1 MGGDEGGSS
10 NDFQRRWQTKTVKTF
25 RNRLSTKN
33 IRSSRDGFLITST
46 GKKTNIPFELVLN
59 DFGRNIKKKSNFLLS
74 EPQKH
79 RVMKI
84 LGTAGFAQ
92 YNIPNRKIKL
102 AYGTNQPDL
111 RQYLVHETS
120 PLKKN

>member
-1 MGGDEGGSS
+1 
-10 NDFQRRWQTKTVKTF
+10 
-25 RNRLSTKN
+25 
-33 IRSSRDGFLITST
+33 
-46 GKKTNIPFELVLN
+46 
-59 DFGRNIKKKSNFLLS
+59 
-74 EPQKH
+74 
-79 RVMKI
+79 MKI

-120 PLKKN
+120 PLKKKKKAYDFRIRRNSMVSNQATNL